1 MGRRGN
7 WLSITPEPEREL
19 PQAVAML
26 RHGGSPP
33 GGAAARERQEIER
46 LVLRASQ
53 RRWLDYLRE
62 VIALMEA
69 STGDTRPE
77 VAGAR
82 SLAGAVIANHHNLLI
97 AFPSHASRHTAGDRA
112 RLAQL
117 DFAVDQ

>member
-19 PQAVAML
+19 PQAVATL
-26 RHGGSPP
+26 RHSGAAPS
-33 GGAAARERQEIER
+33 GAAARERQEIER

-53 RRWLDYLRE
+53 RRWLQYLRE

-69 STGDTRPE
+69 SAGDSRPE

-82 SLAGAVIANHHNLLI
+82 SLAGAVIANHHNLLL
-97 AFPSHASRHTAGDRA
+97 AFPGRASRRTAGDRA

-117 DFAVDQ
+117 DFPVDQ